1 MSTQS
6 PLRWW
11 LSRDHRR
18 RGTILNSGKGGGGPP
33 PLATAALSHL
43 AAGWPALADLRAA
56 ASARRGSGRLR
67 NEISALVCDVR
78 VALAAAFLGGLPDSD
93 GVSSQQAAEDAQG
106 AAASRSVASR
116 VYSDARTLLVDC
128 GPALRSHWHLSDDQ
142 WRELRTALESVV
154 GPSAVAGPD
163 RVGRGLGCPL
173 SSPRP
178 APTLR
183 ARWTNATLTANTTNL
198 AAPSYR
204 PRTLRSRSPVLA
216 SSTAE
221 RRRRFK

>member
-1 MSTQS
+1 MSAPVPPAVVVVPRPPQAGHNFE
-6 PLRWW
+6 L
-11 LSRDHRR
+11 
-18 RGTILNSGKGGGGPP
+18 GKGGGGPP

-163 RVGRGLGCPL
+163 GVGRGLGCPL

-178 APTLR
+178 GRMAFEHGSALFLSAVAHGVR
-183 ARWTNATLTANTTNL
+183 FNTAIDGF
-198 AAPSYR
+198 R
-204 PRTLRSRSPVLA
+204 
-216 SSTAE
+216 
-221 RRRRFK
+221 